1 MKYTWKITKDHTG
14 GEDKGTEFFSCS
26 HKEVDMNIKAHFSL
40 YDDDGKCYFEG
51 MLYGDCTGF
60 EPLWDF
66 GAPNAGCSR
75 IKLNGSWL

>member
-1 MKYTWKITKDHTG
+1 MKYRWKITKDHTG
-14 GEDKGTEFFSCS
+14 DNCEGTEGPEGMDKNIQS
-26 HKEVDMNIKAHFSL
+26 HAAHFSL
-40 YDDDGKCYFEG
+40 YDDDGRCYYEG